1 MSDCRRFEKM
11 TRRGDPQ
18 RWRELEAHAQ
28 TCAECRQRL
37 DMWREIEQAAP
48 TLKKTWESPDLWQRI
63 ESAIVRSSPSEAPP
77 PAPARPRFAW
87 LPLAA
92 AAALFLVAMIGLQ
105 VFRPSLGE
113 RELLTARSYK
123 DPLLTENAL
132 SDVERSEQRY
142 VAAID
147 RLSRLAQPKLKE
159 PATPLLVSYREKLLL
174 LDGAIADLRTQLDQN
189 RFNTH
194 LRRELLAMYQEKQ
207 RTLEQVV
214 GEVKS

>member
-1 MSDCRRFEKM
+1 MSGCRRFEKT

-18 RWRELEAHAQ
+18 AWRELEAHGQ
-28 TCAECRQRL
+28 TCAECRERL
-37 DMWREIEQAAP
+37 RVWNEIEQAAP
-48 TLKKTWESPDLWQRI
+48 ALKKTWESPDLWPRI
-63 ESAIVRSSPSEAPP
+63 ESAIARSSPSETSAP
-77 PAPARPRFAW
+77 ATARPRFAW

-92 AAALFLVAMIGLQ
+92 AAALFVIAMIGLQ

-132 SDVERSEQRY
+132 SDVEKSEQRY

-147 RLSRLAQPKLKE
+147 RLSRLAEPKLKE